1 MVRVLLRF
9 EGLAVLALSVY
20 GYVTIGA
27 AWLWYI
33 VLFLTPDLSM
43 VGYIANARVG
53 SITYNIVHT
62 YVLSASL
69 LATGWAFHL
78 PLLVLAGSSWPGTSA
93 WTGSSGTV

>member
-9 EGLAVLALSVY
+9 EGLAVLGLSVY
-20 GYVTIGA
+20 GYATIGA

-33 VLFLTPDLSM
+33 VLFLTPDLSK

-53 SITYNIVHT
+53 SITYNIVHA

-69 LATGWAFHL
+69 LATGWAFL
-78 PLLVLAGSSWPGTSA
+78 WLRDSSWPGTSA